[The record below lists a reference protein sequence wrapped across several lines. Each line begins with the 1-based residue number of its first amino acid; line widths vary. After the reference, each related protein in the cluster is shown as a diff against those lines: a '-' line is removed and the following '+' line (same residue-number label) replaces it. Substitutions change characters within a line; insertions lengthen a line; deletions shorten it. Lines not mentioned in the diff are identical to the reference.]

1 MHNASLCCCACA
13 QQHNASSCR
22 PAERHTMAPSQP
34 VRRAQG
40 AAAGAQVARA
50 QAPGARPAHSRAS
63 RDCWAGA
70 PRHRHIRPGH
80 SGSMSCACAH
90 RRLPMRAVVCLHSPP
105 HACLKPGKPHA
116 TKRWTLVTRARPA
129 WLKSCM
135 LGTQKSSTLL
145 ATPLVYSCHSELL

>member
-40 AAAGAQVARA
+40 AAAGAPGARA
-50 QAPGARPAHSRAS
+50 PAPGARPAHSRAS
-63 RDCWAGA
+63 RDCCAGA

-90 RRLPMRAVVCLHSPP
+90 RRLPMRCVVCLHSPP
-105 HACLKPGKPHA
+105 TRVFETRKNACNQKMDVGHL
-116 TKRWTLVTRARPA
+116 RPA
-129 WLKSCM
+129 CM
-135 LGTQKSSTLL
+135 AQELRVGYPKGQHVACYSTGLL
-145 ATPLVYSCHSELL
+145 LSQ